1 MGATKIYELDTEK
14 DRDAQ
19 AVFERAEKLQEE
31 LKSGETNENLY
42 HGSAGYRKFIKAKA
56 IISSLS

>member
-31 LKSGETNENLY
+31 LKSGKANDKLY
-42 HGSAGYRKFIKAKA
+42 HGSAGYRKFIKPKV
-56 IISSLS
+56 